1 VHEHPLW
8 LGKSS
13 RYLTS
18 RLGKYMHSAN
28 ERKIY
33 YSIYHDY
40 HHIQGDVIYAITI
53 LKSTVVCQ
61 EVETS
66 WFYAHNLIMSLA

>member
-1 VHEHPLW
+1 
-8 LGKSS
+8 
-13 RYLTS
+13 
-18 RLGKYMHSAN
+18 MHSAN

-33 YSIYHDY
+33 YDSIYHDY

-66 WFYAHNLIMSLA
+66 WFYAYNLTR